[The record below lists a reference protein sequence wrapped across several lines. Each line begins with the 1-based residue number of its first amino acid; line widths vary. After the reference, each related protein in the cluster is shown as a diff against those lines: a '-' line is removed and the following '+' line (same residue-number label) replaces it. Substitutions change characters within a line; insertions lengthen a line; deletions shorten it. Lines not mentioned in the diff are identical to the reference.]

1 MKASYIIHEKKF
13 SEFIEEE
20 QPDMNEK
27 ELPTWLGLLLS
38 IGSLVV
44 ATIRAP
50 YIMGGFFLF
59 LVLMLIIDFIQGRKE
74 RDYDNVKIKKKNLDF
89 DCRVQ

>member
-38 IGSLVV
+38 TGSLVV

-50 YIMGGFFLF
+50 FVMGGFFL
-59 LVLMLIIDFIQGRKE
+59 LVVLMLIVDFIQGRKE
-74 RDYDNVKIKKKNLDF
+74 RDYDNVKINKKNFDF
-89 DCRVQ
+89 DLND